1 MVRSLYSAQQVANML
16 GISKQTIYRYEK
28 KRIFPRP
35 RRNPINKRRE
45 YTPDDLSK
53 LKRILGRS

>member
-1 MVRSLYSAQQVANML
+1 MVKSLYSAQQVANIL

-28 KRIFPRP
+28 KRIFPRA

-45 YTPDDLSK
+45 YTTDDLTK
-53 LKRILGRS
+53 LKRILGRV